1 MGLPVNKFI
10 VATNINDTFGKYLNN
25 GIIPYIKAIPSLSCA
40 MDISI
45 PNNLIRL
52 QYLFKDHIHMQSK
65 IDSFSINDIKEGKII
80 LVDKPLRWTSFD
92 VVKYIRKSLQLKFKM
107 KKIKVGHAG
116 TLDPLATGLLIICIG
131 KQTKSISEYQN
142 LSKTYTGKF
151 KLGESTLS
159 YDAETDINEKFE
171 YEHIT
176 LDDLKNLANEFI
188 GRNMQKPPIFS
199 AIKKDGKRLYEY
211 ARENKEIDIDER
223 EIDIY
228 NFEIIDFTSP
238 YVNFKIE
245 CSKGTYI
252 RSIANDFGKRLNSGS
267 YLYELR
273 RTKIGDFCVLN
284 AMDINID
291 VKT

>member
-1 MGLPVNKFI
+1 MKE
-10 VATNINDTFGKYLNN
+10 Y
-25 GIIPYIKAIPSLSCA
+25 S
-40 MDISI
+40 
-45 PNNLIRL
+45 
-52 QYLFKDHIHMQSK
+52 

-92 VVKYIRKSLQLKFKM
+92 VVKYIRKSLQLKFKI

-159 YDAETDINEKFE
+159 YDAETDVNEKFE

-176 LDDLKNLANEFI
+176 LDDLKSLADEFI

-211 ARENKEIDIDER
+211 ARENKEIEIDER

-228 NFEIIDFTSP
+228 NFEIIVFT
-238 YVNFKIE
+238 F
-245 CSKGTYI
+245 
-252 RSIANDFGKRLNSGS
+252 
-267 YLYELR
+267 
-273 RTKIGDFCVLN
+273 
-284 AMDINID
+284 
-291 VKT
+291 

>member
-1 MGLPVNKFI
+1 
-10 VATNINDTFGKYLNN
+10 
-25 GIIPYIKAIPSLSCA
+25 
-40 MDISI
+40 
-45 PNNLIRL
+45 
-52 QYLFKDHIHMQSK
+52 
-65 IDSFSINDIKEGKII
+65 
-80 LVDKPLRWTSFD
+80 
-92 VVKYIRKSLQLKFKM
+92 
-107 KKIKVGHAG
+107 
-116 TLDPLATGLLIICIG
+116 
-131 KQTKSISEYQN
+131 
-142 LSKTYTGKF
+142 
-151 KLGESTLS
+151 
-159 YDAETDINEKFE
+159 
-171 YEHIT
+171 
-176 LDDLKNLANEFI
+176 
-188 GRNMQKPPIFS
+188 MQKPPIFS

-267 YLYELR
+267 YLYKLR